1 MISIDNEGP
10 KVTGVSGPQDL
21 TYQAKPPAK
30 VDFPNNAEAS
40 QSTQAPSLQSI
51 VLEKLGIA
59 NASNPFVCIF
69 HMFFK
74 AAAITTYLFSGFF
87 FNTVMIFL
95 LVSIFTVLDF
105 WVVKN
110 ISGR

>member
-1 MISIDNEGP
+1 VISIDNEGP
-10 KVTGVSGPQDL
+10 KTTGISGPQDL
-21 TYQAKPPAK
+21 GYTAKPAPKTDSA
-30 VDFPNNAEAS
+30 DHLEAS
-40 QSTQAPSLQSI
+40 QSTQPPSLQSI

-69 HMFFK
+69 HMMFK